1 MASTH
6 ITNMSVNAISE
17 VIKKLSISDV
27 NILKQNFPFSK
38 ALDAS
43 CQDRMNPLK
52 YLSTTFPYPATLMS
66 VMFDVGGVFGG
77 YRALEFTIPGSAP
90 PNARWEL
97 IIPGYKESV
106 ADSITALSING
117 VTWELFGQDIFDDLQ
132 ANGVVIV
139 SRRKMIALSTWAH
152 APLERPTYLLGEK
165 LCSVL
170 RQVDME
176 FYMDEIKSSSFT
188 IMLQKD
194 GEIDIFPSD
203 VTLDFED
210 TTYEDALGQPF
221 SVLHG
226 TISTPRGVEQ
236 IDLIIGC
243 YDKGITGCME
253 FVKNYY
259 ASHLQ
264 AFIGGW
270 CAAHMYYQQ
279 ASVKQSIL
287 WEPTASYNTVN
298 GGRTM
303 GKYQNTSFTFSQA
316 NTSTTKIRR
325 FGDDESLFLDYG
337 EIWRSFI
344 SQHNHE
350 ILARWLDDR
359 RKNLHSIYW
368 VECGGRI
375 LNINS
380 DWEQSFR
387 TCNKTF
393 IEHISEFPGHQ
404 QRRLGNM
411 VSSDTQSPD
420 AMRCKGFQSSV
431 GRDVMKQGWQMIV
444 LARSGTVC
452 CNLYDA
458 TPWSWVL

>member
-6 ITNMSVNAISE
+6 TTNMSADAISQ

-27 NILKQNFPFSK
+27 NILKENFPFSQ

-52 YLSTTFPYPATLMS
+52 YLSATFPYPATLLS
-66 VMFDVGGVFGG
+66 VMFDVGGCFGG
-77 YRALEFTIPGSAP
+77 HRAVEYTIPGSTPRNAP
-90 PNARWEL
+90 WEA
-97 IIPGYKESV
+97 IVPGYKESV
-106 ADSITALSING
+106 VDIVTAFSING
-117 VTWELFGQDIFDDLQ
+117 VTWELFGQDIIDDLQ
-132 ANGVVIV
+132 VNGIVIV
-139 SRRKMIALSTWAH
+139 SRRKMAALSTWAH

-170 RQVDME
+170 RQVDMR
-176 FYMDEIKSSSFT
+176 FYMDGIKANSFT
-188 IMLQKD
+188 ISLQKD
-194 GEIDIFPSD
+194 GGIDISPND
-203 VTLDFED
+203 ETVDFED
-210 TTYEDALGQPF
+210 TTYEDPLRQPF

-226 TISTPRGVEQ
+226 TISTPRGVEKVN
-236 IDLIIGC
+236 LIIGC

-279 ASVKQSIL
+279 ASAKQSIL
-287 WEPTASYNTVN
+287 WEPATNYSTVN

-303 GKYQNTSFTFSQA
+303 TKYPNTSFTFTQA
-316 NTSTTKIRR
+316 NTSTTRVRR
-325 FGDDESLFLDYG
+325 FGDNESLFLDYG

-344 SQHNHE
+344 PQHNHE

-368 VECGGRI
+368 VESGGRI
-375 LNINS
+375 LSINS

-387 TCNKTF
+387 TCGKTF
-393 IEHISEFPGHQ
+393 IEHISELPGHQ

-411 VSSDTQSPD
+411 VSSDIQSPD
-420 AMRCKGFQSSV
+420 TMRCKGFQSSV
-431 GRDVMKQGWQMIV
+431 GRNVMKQGWQMIV

-458 TPWSWVL
+458 TPWSWVF